1 MLSTVRDLCVLI
13 EGADNIRVSDGI
25 ERVDEESLSFSDGER
40 FLSQSYLTAGM
51 TELVQEGFKRLSGSP
66 GNRAVFRLKQAMGG
80 GKTHL
85 IRTMAFLSRHPQLRE
100 QYFPTA
106 NARYPFSGAKVCFFN
121 GREQPDDFFWGQIAA
136 QLDHPGFFRA
146 GVQAPGQEHWEEL
159 FGTVDAPILIL
170 LDEMPTY
177 FEYYRTQTSGDGT
190 IADVAGRAFA
200 NLLTCVQGLKNVC
213 IVISELEASHAEGTH
228 IMNSALD
235 DARKELSRVEF
246 NITPVDLSGDET
258 YAILK
263 KRLFARLPDE
273 TQIAHIAQQFAKAI
287 ENAQR
292 SKTIEQQKTPEQLAL
307 EIEQTYPFHP
317 QMKHIFAL
325 FKENKEFQQTRGLM
339 ELASRLI
346 RSVWERSSND
356 VMLIG
361 PQHFD
366 FSIDDVREKIISI
379 SKLDEAVAKDIY
391 SNDGSAHAQTLDVNS
406 GNDAASQLV
415 SLLLVSSLS
424 TAVNPVKGLTKSEA
438 LECLATPNSD
448 LSFFQDALESLISS
462 CWYLHRS
469 DGDRIYF
476 DKLENL
482 TKMLKGL
489 ADSAP
494 EPKVTELVAHRLTEM
509 FEPKR
514 KAAYQKVLALPL
526 IDEID
531 AAVQNSR
538 VLAIVAPD
546 SKLPPDEISRL
557 FGSLVRKNNLIV
569 LTGQPSFEMKK
580 LWEAARSV
588 YASSQAGAL
597 KRIDKGSP
605 QWEEYEDLKVK
616 FDQDLTGVLKT
627 LFDKLFYPYRAISTN
642 GLPELKPSK
651 GLESVGD
658 TNAGEA
664 QIEATLTKDP
674 VKLYLDWEQGEK
686 FSGVITRIEQ
696 LFGDQD
702 VVPWSDIR
710 EKTQT
715 DAAMYFLAP
724 GDLDRIRSKA
734 VNEGRW
740 EDQGNGWI
748 TKKPKPKEAKVSVI
762 PVLAMDDNGN
772 TILEVS
778 VQNSNPE
785 TTTIYYAEDGEVST
799 ESSKLTDSRLS
810 TKAMRVSFL
819 AVDRSGR
826 MNSAAPFIWSSRLV
840 IQHNLVPQFGTK
852 RMVTINVLPSA
863 EVIRYTLNGAEPR
876 DGIEYN
882 GPFEIDD
889 QRYRLLVF
897 AENKGIS
904 EKADFQIHAGTSK
917 TINGIEKKPVP
928 DLPLTKPVF
937 FPVGKI
943 ETINARDRV
952 FKCLENAKQ
961 RQITFSWVEVTVS
974 EEGQRQSNAR
984 LQCDVKDL
992 SAGSLL
998 ELVNS
1003 LTTEFQPTAEL
1014 SLKFRDAFFP
1024 SGQDLRDFA
1033 DFTELSVDDSW
1044 KEA

>member
-1 MLSTVRDLCVLI
+1 MLSTVKDLCELI
-13 EGADNIRVSDGI
+13 EGADNFRVSDGI
-25 ERVDEESLSFSDGER
+25 ERVDKESLSLSEGEL

-51 TELVQEGFKRLSGSP
+51 TELVREGFKRLSGSP
-66 GNRAVFRLKQAMGG
+66 GNRAVFCLKQAMGG

-85 IRTMAFLSRHPQLRE
+85 IRTMAFLSLHPTLRE
-100 QYFPTA
+100 QFFPSA
-106 NARYPFSGAKVCFFN
+106 NDQYRFSEAKVCFFN
-121 GREQPDDFFWGQIAA
+121 GREQPEDFFWGRIAD
-136 QLDHPGFFRA
+136 QLDQPAFFKS
-146 GVQAPGQEHWEEL
+146 GVHAPGQEHWELL
-159 FGTVDAPILIL
+159 FEKVNVPILIL

-177 FEYYRTQTSGDGT
+177 FEYYRTQTTGDGT

-200 NLLTCVQGLKNVC
+200 NLLTCVQALKNVC
-213 IVISELEASHAEGTH
+213 IVISELEASYAEGTH
-228 IMNSALD
+228 MMNSALD
-235 DARKELSRVEF
+235 NARKELNRVEF

-273 TQIAHIAQQFAKAI
+273 TRIAHIALQFAKSI

-292 SKTIEQQKTPEQLAL
+292 SKSIEQQKTPEQLAL

-346 RSVWERSSND
+346 CSVWNRTSND

-366 FSIDDVREKIISI
+366 FSIDEVREKIISI

-391 SNDGSAHAQTLDVNS
+391 SIDGSAHAQTLDANS
-406 GNDAASQLV
+406 GNDAASQLA

-469 DGDRIYF
+469 NGERIYF

-494 EPKVTELVAHRLTEM
+494 EPKVRQLVADRLTAM

-514 KAAYQKVLALPL
+514 KAAYQNVLALPL
-526 IDEID
+526 IDDIA

-538 VLAIVAPD
+538 VLVIVAPD
-546 SKLPPDEISRL
+546 SKLPPEEISRL
-557 FGSLVRKNNLIV
+557 FDSLVKKNNLIV
-569 LTGQPSFEMKK
+569 LTGDPTVEMKK

-588 YASSQAGAL
+588 YASSHAGAI
-597 KRIDKGSP
+597 KRIDKSSS

-616 FDQDLTGVLKT
+616 FDQDLTAVLKT
-627 LFDKLFYPYRAISTN
+627 LFDKLFFPFRAISTN

-664 QIEATLTKDP
+664 QIEATLAKDP
-674 VKLYLDWEQGEK
+674 VKLYLDWNDAK
-686 FSGVITRIEQ
+686 NFPTLIDRIQ
-696 LFGDQD
+696 KLFGDQD
-702 VVPWSDIR
+702 SVLWSDFK

-715 DAAMYFLAP
+715 DAAMFFLAP
-724 GDLDRIRSKA
+724 GELDRIKSKLI
-734 VNEGRW
+734 NEDKW
-740 EDQGNGWI
+740 EDLGGGWI
-748 TKKPKPKEAKVSVI
+748 SKKVKNKEAKVSVV
-762 PVLAMDDNGN
+762 PALEMDDTGF
-772 TILEVS
+772 TTLEVT

-785 TTTIYYAEDGEVST
+785 TTTIHYAEDAEVSM
-799 ESSKLTDSRLS
+799 ESSKLTDSRLR
-810 TKAMRVSFL
+810 TNAMRVSFL
-819 AVDRSGR
+819 AEDKSGR
-826 MNSAAPFIWSSRLV
+826 MASAAPFIWSNRPV
-840 IQHNLVPQFGTK
+840 IRHNLVPEFGNK
-852 RMVTINVLPSA
+852 RAVTISVLPSA
-863 EVIRYTLNGAEPR
+863 DIIRYTLNGAEPR

-882 GPFEIDD
+882 EPFEIDD
-889 QRYRLLVF
+889 QQCRLLVF
-897 AENKGIS
+897 AENKGITG
-904 EKADFQIHAGTSK
+904 KADFIINSGTLK
-917 TINGIEKKPVP
+917 TVGGKESEPVSQP
-928 DLPLTKPVF
+928 PLAKQVL
-937 FPVGKI
+937 FPVETT

-952 FKCLENAKQ
+952 FNSLDKAKQ
-961 RQITFSWVEVTVS
+961 LEVVFSLVEIALS
-974 EEGQRQSNAR
+974 EEGANSSAR
-984 LQCDVKDL
+984 LQLEVRDL
-992 SAGSLL
+992 SAERLL
-998 ELVNS
+998 GFVNS
-1003 LTTEFQPTAEL
+1003 LTTEFQPTANL
-1014 SLKFRDAFFP
+1014 HLKFREAYFP
-1024 SGQDLRDFA
+1024 NGQALLEFA
-1033 DFTELSVDDSW
+1033 SEAGLSVDGSW
-1044 KEA
+1044 REA

>member
-1 MLSTVRDLCVLI
+1 MLSTVKDLCVLI
-13 EGADNIRVSDGI
+13 EGADNFHVSDAI
-25 ERVDEESLSFSDGER
+25 ERVDEESLSLSDGER

-51 TELVQEGFKRLSGSP
+51 TELVREAFKRLSGSP

-85 IRTMAFLSRHPQLRE
+85 IRTMAFLSRHPELRE
-100 QYFPTA
+100 QFFPAA
-106 NARYPFSGAKVCFFN
+106 NDQYPFSGAKVCFFN
-121 GREQPDDFFWGQIAA
+121 GREQPEDFFWGRIAA
-136 QLDHPGFFRA
+136 QLGKPSFFLR
-146 GVQAPGQEHWEEL
+146 GIQAPGQEHWKEL
-159 FGTVDAPILIL
+159 FVTIGAPILIL

-177 FEYYRTQTSGDGT
+177 FEYYRTQPSGQGT
-190 IADVAGRAFA
+190 VADVAGRAFA
-200 NLLTCVQGLKNVC
+200 NLLTSIQGLKNVC

-263 KRLFARLPDE
+263 KRLFAKLPNDTE
-273 TQIAHIAQQFAKAI
+273 IAHIAQQFAKEI

-325 FKENKEFQQTRGLM
+325 FKENKDFQQTRGLM

-346 RSVWERSSND
+346 FSVWKRSSND

-366 FSIDDVREKIISI
+366 FSINDVREKIISI

-391 SNDGSAHAQTLDVNS
+391 STDGSAHAQTLDANS
-406 GNDAASQLV
+406 GNDAASQLT

-448 LSFFQDALESLISS
+448 LSFFQEALESLTSS

-469 DGDRIYF
+469 EGGRIYF

-494 EPKVTELVAHRLTEM
+494 EPKVAELVAHRLTEM

-526 IDEID
+526 IAEID
-531 AAVQNSR
+531 SEVQNCR

-546 SKLPPDEISRL
+546 SKLPPEEISRL
-557 FGSLVRKNNLIV
+557 FDTLVRKNNLIV

-605 QWEEYEDLKVK
+605 QWEEYQDLSVR
-616 FDQDLTGVLKT
+616 FNQDLTGVLKT
-627 LFDKLFYPYRAISTN
+627 LFDKLFYPYRAIGIN
-642 GLPELKPSK
+642 GPAELKLSK

-664 QIEATLTKDP
+664 QIEATLSKDP
-674 VKLYLDWEQGEK
+674 VKLYLEWEQGDK
-686 FSGVITRIEQ
+686 FSGVITRIEK
-696 LFGDQD
+696 LFGAQD
-702 VVPWSDIR
+702 MIPWGDIK

-724 GDLDRIRSKA
+724 GDLDRIKSRA
-734 VNEGRW
+734 INEGRW
-740 EDQGNGWI
+740 EDLTTGWI
-748 TKKPKPKEAKVSVI
+748 TKKPKPKEAKVTVVPI
-762 PVLAMDDNGN
+762 GTMDDNGV
-772 TILEVS
+772 TTLEVT
-778 VQNSNPE
+778 VLNSRPE
-785 TTTIYYAEDGEVST
+785 TTTIHYAEDGEVST
-799 ESSKLTDSRLS
+799 NSQKLTDSRFR

-819 AVDRSGR
+819 AVDKSGR
-826 MNSAAPFIWSSRLV
+826 LASAAPILWSNRLV
-840 IQHNLVPQFGTK
+840 IQHNLEPQIGTK
-852 RMVTINVLPSA
+852 RRVAINVLPSA
-863 EVIRYTLNGAEPR
+863 EVIRYTLNGTEAR
-876 DGIEYN
+876 DGTKYN
-882 GPFEIDD
+882 GQFEIDD
-889 QRYRLLVF
+889 QSYHLLVF
-897 AENKGIS
+897 AEDKGTS
-904 EKADFQIHAGTSK
+904 EKANFRIPDGTSK
-917 TINGIEKKPVP
+917 IVNGVERNLAQDPPQAKPV
-928 DLPLTKPVF
+928 V
-937 FPVGKI
+937 FPVEKLL
-943 ETINARDRV
+943 TINARDKV
-952 FKCLENAKQ
+952 FKCLERAKE
-961 RQITFSWVEVTVS
+961 RQITFSWVEVTIS
-974 EEGQRQSNAR
+974 GEEQSNAR
-984 LQCDVKDL
+984 LLFEIKNLNADNLL
-992 SAGSLL
+992 S
-998 ELVNS
+998 LVNS
-1003 LTTEFQPTAEL
+1003 LTAAFQPSAEL
-1014 SLKFRDAFFP
+1014 SLKFKNAFFP
-1024 SGQDLRDFA
+1024 SGQDLLDFA
-1033 DFTELSVDDSW
+1033 DLSELNIEGLW
-1044 KEA
+1044 KEC